1 MNNTNR
7 RELRNK
13 PLIEAI
19 FEIRWRLDQVAPG
32 ILMDPNYKLNLGRL
46 YEQLKDDYPT
56 YEKLPMAAVP
66 EDMVP
71 YVVQH
76 RFRVGEN
83 RWPLTQIGPGILT
96 LNDTE
101 NYNWEDFKL
110 RIQKLL
116 KVLEKVLNYTTY
128 ERISLTYVNA
138 VDFEYNKD
146 NVLDFLKN
154 NLGIEINVRDGLFK
168 DGIVNRQPVGFDFK
182 VEYPTLEPKG
192 VITLHFEKGWV
203 YNKESLIW
211 SIIVATTGS
220 NVVQNSDEILKWVEK
235 AHELAEN
242 WFFTLLDQDF
252 LRRFE

>member
-1 MNNTNR
+1 M
-7 RELRNK
+7 
-13 PLIEAI
+13 II
-19 FEIRWRLDQVAPG
+19 
-32 ILMDPNYKLNLGRL
+32 
-46 YEQLKDDYPT
+46 
-56 YEKLPMAAVP
+56 
-66 EDMVP
+66 P

-154 NLGIEINVRDGLFK
+154 NLGIEINVRDRLFK

-182 VEYPTLEPKG
+182 VDYPTLEPKG

-211 SIIVATTGS
+211 SIIVATIGS
-220 NVVQNSDEILKWVEK
+220 NVAQSSDEILKWVEK